1 MVYNTV
7 LVDQEK
13 HVGVI
18 TLNRP
23 EAMNTFS
30 TEMAKELNQALIQLD
45 NDPDI
50 RVVVVK
56 GAGKAFSVG
65 IDVTEFFGKSQKEYR
80 EWVGIMEQMNHV
92 IGKDEKAGD
101 CLRPRVCGGQ
111 RGRSYGR
118 RRSGRRGR
126 GHKDRHNSHQCRSFL
141 HGPGCSAGPSHRQET
156 LLRDAV

>member
-1 MVYNTV
+1 MAYNTV
-7 LVDQEK
+7 LVDQVE

-30 TEMAKELNQALIQLD
+30 TEMAKELNQALVQLD

-65 IDVTEFFGKSQKEYR
+65 IDVSEFFGKSQK
-80 EWVGIMEQMNHV
+80 
-92 IGKDEKAGD
+92 
-101 CLRPRVCGGQ
+101 
-111 RGRSYGR
+111 
-118 RRSGRRGR
+118 
-126 GHKDRHNSHQCRSFL
+126 
-141 HGPGCSAGPSHRQET
+141 
-156 LLRDAV
+156 